1 MKLKYLKQF
10 TTLAEQLNQHGFEI
24 DLEMINGKFKSK
36 HTNTM
41 YTIFHLE
48 RVRVHKVSE
57 EIMGEFNKSM
67 DEMYMLGLER
77 ALENESK

>member
-10 TTLAEQLNQHGFEI
+10 TTLVEQLNQHGFEI
-24 DLEMINGKFKSK
+24 DLEMVDGKFKTK

-48 RVRVHKVSE
+48 RVRVSKISKELTGV
-57 EIMGEFNKSM
+57 FNKSI
-67 DEMYMLGLER
+67 DEMYMLGVER
-77 ALENESK
+77 ALEFEE